1 MAGSGSSGSSGPG
14 GPRSKEQFANGI
26 HHHYHLTL
34 IIYYNP
40 QKQLKLECIK
50 HRSASKDKPP
60 KLPPRDNS
68 IYGPNHIPKVGNIN
82 LWKQIKRLYQQSCCQ
97 SRFFKKGRKGARL
110 TIVIVWPKLAQI
122 SSIRSEPGCKQLYN
136 LWTNHKIN
144 IKTKH
149 NPKTKTGSDEL
160 HLAGAQL

>member
-68 IYGPNHIPKVGNIN
+68 IYGPNHIPKVGNAN
-82 LWKQIKRLYQQSCCQ
+82 LWKKGFTNNHAVKVDF
-97 SRFFKKGRKGARL
+97 SRRGGREQDWQLSLFDQNWLRSARL
-110 TIVIVWPKLAQI
+110 GRNLVVNSCTTFEPT
-122 SSIRSEPGCKQLYN
+122 IRSTSKP
-136 LWTNHKIN
+136 
-144 IKTKH
+144 
-149 NPKTKTGSDEL
+149 
-160 HLAGAQL
+160 